1 VVCGEDFTRN
11 SSAKRHKR
19 IVHQG
24 NCLIVRHIEYVAGR
38 ASGLYPEPRTPPRMS
53 RKRKIIK
60 FQQGNN
66 DNNTQLQH
74 PTPPFPI
81 SDIIADEVWCGNAPE
96 SIIYSQPKTKWNN
109 YIINKIESETE
120 KLDPVDKAL
129 TIVRKGVEFKNL
141 LEELSA
147 TKPKQQQQ
155 QINPLTEYYN
165 FRGTPFYVPSN
176 QKAYSRDIE
185 PIDKT
190 INQVRKLVEFKSLCE
205 QLSSYANYPHP
216 NNLPGFGNFNAF
228 NPTIVQERLRSYVN
242 DILRKT
248 FGFRMHFC
256 PQCLALTMNPVR
268 YPEKEKEI
276 TNDVILHS
284 CQTEHVIAANAIRFQ
299 QYDDFHNS
307 ALEFVM
313 KSLSAL
319 STGSFN
325 HLVAIPLFDYPE
337 EILKLTNPVNPA
349 IPISFLYSKEKHV
362 EIDLDKLDQN
372 NYNNNNSHF
381 LTRVLSKQQTELTN
395 EELLEFLKLVK
406 TATFA
411 FFKVKTKGSWHYY
424 FMTLRN

>member
-1 VVCGEDFTRN
+1 MVCGEDFTRN

-155 QINPLTEYYN
+155 INPSTEYYN

-176 QKAYSRDIE
+176 DR
-185 PIDKT
+185 
-190 INQVRKLVEFKSLCE
+190 V
-205 QLSSYANYPHP
+205 
-216 NNLPGFGNFNAF
+216 
-228 NPTIVQERLRSYVN
+228 
-242 DILRKT
+242 
-248 FGFRMHFC
+248 
-256 PQCLALTMNPVR
+256 
-268 YPEKEKEI
+268 
-276 TNDVILHS
+276 
-284 CQTEHVIAANAIRFQ
+284 
-299 QYDDFHNS
+299 
-307 ALEFVM
+307 
-313 KSLSAL
+313 
-319 STGSFN
+319 
-325 HLVAIPLFDYPE
+325 
-337 EILKLTNPVNPA
+337 
-349 IPISFLYSKEKHV
+349 
-362 EIDLDKLDQN
+362 DQN
-372 NYNNNNSHF
+372 NYNNNISHF
-381 LTRVLSKQQTELTN
+381 LTKAISKQQTELTN